1 MIYKIYEDMKEWAKL
16 IKDNKLYL
24 IISIVGLVLLA
35 IGGVY
40 VTTTIGKIF
49 FCIGIAFSILSII
62 MGLRNKSLEWEEFD

>member
-1 MIYKIYEDMKEWAKL
+1 MIYKIYEDMKEWTKL
-16 IKDNKLYL
+16 IKDNTLYL
-24 IISIVGLVLLA
+24 IISIIGLVSLA